1 MLFPVSN
8 SGDSPVVLS
17 HLQQSQEHTHI
28 DAKPYTTLHDTTT
41 GGSIVF
47 FTMESIYSS
56 CCLKKQSATASKY
69 AVNVQD
75 SLRHLWKDS
84 VHEK

>member
-1 MLFPVSN
+1 MLLPTTIHYFKMLFPVSN
-8 SGDSPVVLS
+8 RGDSPVVLS

-28 DAKPYTTLHDTTT
+28 DAKPYTALHDTTT

-56 CCLKKQSATASKY
+56 CCLKKTSP
-69 AVNVQD
+69 
-75 SLRHLWKDS
+75 LLHLNML
-84 VHEK
+84 